1 MKQDLFALDETYST
15 TRLITLQKPVIEN
28 NPGDKFKTMLFLPET
43 EDRKGEGGLRTQGYF
58 KKSLLGKPLITVIT
72 VVFNGEK
79 YLEETIQS
87 VINQT
92 YDNVEYIIIDG
103 ASTDGTLDIIKK
115 YAGQIDYWVSE
126 PDGGIYA
133 AMNKG
138 IDVATGEWINF
149 MNAGDHFYVDMT
161 IKNIF
166 MVNKRKYD
174 LLYGDCEVLYDGF
187 SRSQKSVLL
196 DRLWKRII
204 FSHQSM
210 FIKADIQKRNQYNIL
225 NQIGA
230 DFELIFKLKDNGNI
244 FCYINEKVSIVRAE
258 GLSDTKRF
266 GSIKSNWKTEKRYN
280 SRLFVDI
287 YYSYAILDSLLRM
300 ISKRV
305 LPKWMTEKII
315 KLK

>member
-1 MKQDLFALDETYST
+1 LK
-15 TRLITLQKPVIEN
+15 II
-28 NPGDKFKTMLFLPET
+28 PET
-43 EDRKGEGGLRTQGYF
+43 EGRKGEGGLRTQGYF
-58 KKSLLGKPLITVIT
+58 KKSLPGKPLITIIT

-126 PDGGIYA
+126 PDAGIYY

-138 IDVATGEWINF
+138 IELASGEWINF
-149 MNAGDHFYVDMT
+149 MNAGDGFYIETT

-166 MVNKRKYD
+166 MDNKRECD
-174 LLYGDCEVLYDGF
+174 LFYGDCEVLYDGF
-187 SRSQKSVLL
+187 SRSQKAGLF
-196 DRLWKRII
+196 DCLWKGMM

-230 DFELIFKLKDNGNI
+230 DFELIFKLKDNGST

-266 GSIKSNWKTEKRYN
+266 GSIKSHWSTAKRYN
-280 SRLFVDI
+280 PSFFVDI
-287 YYSYAILDSLLRM
+287 YYAYAILDTFLRM
-300 ISKRV
+300 ISKMV
-305 LPKWMTEKII
+305 LPERMVEKII
-315 KLK
+315 RLK